1 MIDVE
6 FSHLVGMVNAREHSH
21 CWIHPALMKPDNAD
35 GSDDAG
41 STAESLCGA
50 GSEDYTQM
58 NSKAD
63 EEVRKELNAMLMCQ
77 SAACLCWSI
86 NLMRKTQWRW
96 GRCRTPESTGNAEQR
111 WLPASRV
118 YPGSSRQAYLANRGF
133 MSYGKTARFRLMKPG
148 SGICQGS
155 FRTYG
160 GRGRLERLH

>member
-6 FSHLVGMVNAREHSH
+6 FSHLVGMVHAREHSH
-21 CWIHPALMKPDNAD
+21 CWIPPALMRPDNAD

-41 STAESLCGA
+41 STAESLCGS
-50 GSEDYTQM
+50 GCEDYTQM

-63 EEVRKELNAMLMCQ
+63 EDVRKELNAMLTYQ
-77 SAACLCWSI
+77 PAACLYWSI

-96 GRCRTPESTGNAEQR
+96 GRCRTPESSGNAEQR

-133 MSYGKTARFRLMKPG
+133 MSYGKTEPFLLMKPG
-148 SGICQGS
+148 SMICQGS
-155 FRTYG
+155 LRSHEK
-160 GRGRLERLH
+160 RLRL